1 MTRLKGT
8 HRVLYVFPD
17 EREEQKQ
24 ELLSKKK
31 KKQKQM
37 KERNAPHLRLS
48 LGVGEVGGS
57 VPS

>member
-8 HRVLYVFPD
+8 RKILYVFPD

-31 KKQKQM
+31 KKQM
-37 KERNAPHLRLS
+37 KERNGPHLRLS